1 MNIAKGPFVALLV
14 LLNAVPVYGVLYWD
28 WHSFDLIFL
37 YWLENLVIGLF
48 MILRFL
54 VRPYSHLIELIYP
67 VFLVP
72 FFTVHY
78 GMFCFVHGT
87 FVIGLF
93 GKGLPT
99 ELAQAGIPE
108 IILPMIES
116 RHLLLPVLA
125 LIAYQALD
133 WLRDTS
139 ERGLGSDAIK
149 DLMTAPYR
157 RIIVLHITI
166 LASGFALGAL
176 NEPMVGLFILI
187 FLKTGFDIYHW
198 NKDELAAQKSSEPVI
213 NDKIKKKIDAFLDK
227 PTITVNGKEIFFN
240 SFDELR
246 ASNHYGLLQAI
257 MRMAGGSNQLVAIES
272 YVEQRMKQRQHNN

>member
-1 MNIAKGPFVALLV
+1 V

-48 MILRFL
+48 MILRIL
-54 VRPYSHLIELIYP
+54 VRPYHHPLEIIYP
-67 VFLVP
+67 AFLAP

-87 FVIGLF
+87 FVIALF
-93 GKGLPT
+93 GKGLPA

-108 IILPMIES
+108 IILPLIES

-139 ERGLGSDAIK
+139 ERGLGSDNING
-149 DLMTAPYR
+149 LMTAPYR
-157 RIIVLHITI
+157 RIMVLHVTI

-176 NEPMVGLFILI
+176 NEPMVGLLILI
-187 FLKTGFDIYHW
+187 VLKTTFDIYHW
-198 NKDELAAQKSSEPVI
+198 NKDEQAAQKSTEPVI
-213 NDKIKKKIDAFLDK
+213 NDRIKKKIDAFLDK
-227 PTITVNGKEIFFN
+227 PKITINGKEIVFD
-240 SFDELR
+240 SYDELK
-246 ASNHYGLLQAI
+246 SSSHYGLLQAI
-257 MRMAGGSNQLVAIES
+257 MRMMGGSNQLAAIES
-272 YVEQRMKQRQHNN
+272 YVEQRMKQRQHE